1 MEPNLEQWI
10 QGSQQLSNERV
21 QRFLAIEASDP
32 GWSRD
37 HDDERAVLIDELH
50 QLGHRREARALVHRW
65 LLGYRDRLV
74 ITPSRKAARRPLLWR
89 CLADVVE
96 RTSDQHLLSLFWQI
110 TALCQLP
117 SNDGHYASLPLL
129 GIPILNR
136 FDLLERL
143 LESLDH
149 PVEVLALVDN
159 SGGEGDLS
167 SQLRTLQNEGHPLIN
182 SIEIAKPFRNLG
194 VAASWN
200 CILTSFNSCSPAL
213 LANNDIQFSKGA
225 IASALEAQIGGK
237 ACFTPFLP
245 KPQSYSAFL
254 INHLCWNTT
263 GLFDEGF
270 YPAYCEDLAH
280 QEQLDRHPDI
290 QIIELTELQKQMAEC
305 NNESSA
311 TIGSDSKL
319 DRFNQTSF
327 QLNRLWLLSQQR
339 HLNPASGGWQR
350 RWLADWSED

>member
-1 MEPNLEQWI
+1 MDLSLEQWI
-10 QGSQQLSNERV
+10 QGAQHLSNERV
-21 QRFLAIEASDP
+21 QRFLAIESLDP
-32 GWSRD
+32 GWSRE
-37 HDDERAVLIDELH
+37 HDPERAELIDQLH
-50 QLGHRREARALVHRW
+50 QLGHLREARALVHRW

-74 ITPSRKAARRPLLWR
+74 ITPSRKAARRPHLWR
-89 CLADVVE
+89 CLADVSE
-96 RTSDQHLLSLFWQI
+96 RTADQHLLVLFWQI
-110 TALCQLP
+110 TSVCQLTTAAA
-117 SNDGHYASLPLL
+117 DHGALPLL

-149 PVEVLALVDN
+149 PVETLALVDN

-167 SQLRTLQNEGHPLIN
+167 VQLKALQQQGHPLIQR
-182 SIEIAKPFRNLG
+182 IEIAKPFRNIG

-200 CILTSFNSCSPAL
+200 CILTSFNAASPAL
-213 LANNDIQFSKGA
+213 LANNDIQFTKGV
-225 IASALEAQIGGK
+225 IGRALQMQLSDK
-237 ACFTPFLP
+237 PFFIPLLP

-254 INHLCWNTT
+254 INHLCWNET

-280 QEQLDRHPDI
+280 QQQLDRHPHVNILEPAD
-290 QIIELTELQKQMAEC
+290 LQKEMAEL

-311 TIGSDSKL
+311 TITSEPRL
-319 DRFNQTSF
+319 NQLNQISF

-339 HLNPASGGWQR
+339 LTHPSLGTWQR